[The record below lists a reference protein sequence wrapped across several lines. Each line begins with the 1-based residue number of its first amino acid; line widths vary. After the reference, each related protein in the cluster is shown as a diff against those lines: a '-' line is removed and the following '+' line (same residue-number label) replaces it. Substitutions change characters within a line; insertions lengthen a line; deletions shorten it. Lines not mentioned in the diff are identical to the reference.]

1 MKKNMLIVSA
11 ILFLV
16 IAGIAYA
23 GTLKGIVTAININ
36 VDKITNVDTSTITV
50 SSRGKDHVFDCTKD
64 MIPSDVSKGRSV
76 AVDFQ
81 EQGNK
86 IKATKIVPIGC

>member
-1 MKKNMLIVSA
+1 MKRKMAVLCVIVFLI
-11 ILFLV
+11 

-23 GTLKGIVTAININ
+23 ITLTGTVTAININ

-50 SSRGKDHVFDCTKD
+50 KSHGEEHIFDCTKD

-86 IKATKIVPIGC
+86 KKATKIVPIGC